1 MVALI
6 ARRLVNSIAIL
17 MLSTFVV
24 FVLIAL
30 AGDPLGEMRDRQPPI
45 PENVIHAE
53 EVRLG
58 LDQPVVTRY
67 FRWLGGVVQGDF
79 GPSVKPNQN
88 IGTELAPR
96 VSVTLRLVTAAIAI
110 ALVLALVAGTIAAL
124 FRNRLADH
132 LISTSAFV
140 LIALPSFWLA
150 VLLKQLGIAINKAS
164 GFRVFF
170 TVGDVSVP
178 APQQWLA
185 LIGDMAGHMI
195 LPTIVLTMI
204 HYASW
209 SRYQRTAIVESL
221 SSEHVRFAVLRGL
234 SRGRIIGSHVVRPA
248 LIPIV
253 TVVALDLPALFSGAV
268 ITETV
273 FQWRGMG
280 GFLLE
285 SVANRDANAVM
296 AWLLIAAVAVV
307 FFNLLADIVYAI
319 IDPRIRYGHA

>member
-1 MVALI
+1 MLALI
-6 ARRLVNSIAIL
+6 ARRLANSIAIL

-30 AGDPLGEMRDRQPPI
+30 AGDPLGEMRDRQPPV

-88 IGTELAPR
+88 IGAELAPR
-96 VSVTLRLVTAAIAI
+96 VSVTLRLVTVAIVI
-110 ALVLALVAGTIAAL
+110 ALVLALIAGTVAAL
-124 FRNRLADH
+124 FRNRWADH

-164 GFRVFF
+164 GYRVFF

-178 APQQWLA
+178 APQDWLA

-234 SRGRIIGSHVVRPA
+234 SRRRIIGSHVVRPA

>member
-1 MVALI
+1 MLALI
-6 ARRLVNSIAIL
+6 GRRLLNSLLIL
-17 MLSTFVV
+17 LISTFVV
-24 FVLIAL
+24 FSLVAL
-30 AGDPLGEMRDRQPPI
+30 AGDPLGELRDRQPPVSEAI
-45 PENVIHAE
+45 IHAE

-58 LDQPVVTRY
+58 LDQPIPTRY
-67 FRWLGGVVQGDF
+67 VRWLTGVMQGDF

-88 IGTELAPR
+88 IGAELAPR
-96 VSVTLRLVTAAIAI
+96 VMVTLRLVTVAIAI
-110 ALVLALVAGTIAAL
+110 AALLALIAGTVAAL
-124 FRNRLADH
+124 YRNRVADH

-150 VLLKQLGIAINKAS
+150 VLLKQLGIAINKTAN
-164 GFRVFF
+164 FRVFF

-178 APQQWLA
+178 APSEWLP
-185 LIGDMAGHMI
+185 LMGDMAGHLI

-209 SRYQRTAIVESL
+209 SRYQRTAIIESL
-221 SSEHVRFAVLRGL
+221 SSDHVRFAVLRGL
-234 SRGRIIGSHVVRPA
+234 SRGRIVRSHVVRPA

-253 TVVALDLPALFSGAV
+253 TVIALDLPALFSGAV

-285 SVANRDANAVM
+285 SIANRDANAVM

-307 FFNLLADIVYAI
+307 LFNLLADIVYAL
-319 IDPRIRYGHA
+319 IDPRVRYGNA